1 MSVSRRSVLGAL
13 PVALAAGA
21 AGGALTWGAER
32 AEASSTP
39 GVTPSTSLSPGE
51 VRGQLQTIW
60 SGPPAT
66 GAVALTFDD
75 GPSEQFTRRVLQVLA
90 RYDVR
95 ATFFMIGALVE
106 RHPDLVRAVRDGGHE
121 LANHSYDHRSA
132 AVTEGWRVH
141 DSLLR
146 GADALETAT
155 GTRPRWYR
163 PPRGEVTSATLLAAL
178 AGHQELAL
186 WSVGRGTRVADSDVA
201 GIVSHLLDS
210 TAAGDIV
217 DLHDGIGRSSFS
229 GHPDPTLSARREAEI
244 TALPAALEQWLSR
257 GLRFRTLSS
266 LIP

>member
-13 PVALAAGA
+13 PVALAAGVV
-21 AGGALTWGAER
+21 GGVTTWGAER
-32 AEASSTP
+32 AEASSTGP
-39 GVTPSTSLSPGE
+39 ATPTTSLAPGE
-51 VRGQLQTIW
+51 VRGQLQTVW

-75 GPSEQFTRRVLQVLA
+75 GPSVQFTRRVLQVLA

-95 ATFFMIGALVE
+95 ATFFMIGALVQ
-106 RHPDLVRAVRDGGHE
+106 RHPDLVREVRDGGHE

-132 AVTEGWRVH
+132 AEIEGWRVH

-146 GADALETAT
+146 GAEALETAT

-186 WSVGRGTRVADSDVA
+186 WSVGRGTRTADSDVA
-201 GIVSHLLDS
+201 GIVNHLLDS
-210 TAAGDIV
+210 TAPGDIV
-217 DLHDGIGRSSFS
+217 DLHDGIGRSSFV
-229 GHPDPTLSARREAEI
+229 GHPDPVLIGRRQAEI
-244 TALPAALEQWLSR
+244 TALPEALERWLAQ
-257 GLRFRTLSS
+257 GLQFRTLSS